1 MEKVTNGI
9 TQRFKI
15 DRKSIQGG
23 KQLKSEKIKA
33 IKKAIKS
40 KTYDWKK
47 AIESAATVIVD
58 HPEVLLW
65 R

>member
-1 MEKVTNGI
+1 
-9 TQRFKI
+9 
-15 DRKSIQGG
+15 
-23 KQLKSEKIKA
+23 LKSDKIKA
-33 IKKAIKS
+33 LKKAIKS

-47 AIESAATVIVD
+47 AIESAATVIVE

>member
-1 MEKVTNGI
+1 MVTSGI
-9 TQRFKI
+9 TPVLKI

-23 KQLKSEKIKA
+23 EQLKSEKIKA
-33 IKKAIKS
+33 LKKAIKS

-47 AIESAATVIVD
+47 AIESAATVIVE

>member
-1 MEKVTNGI
+1 MATSGI
-9 TQRFKI
+9 TLVLKI

-23 KQLKSEKIKA
+23 EQLKSEKIKA

-47 AIESAATVIVD
+47 AIESAATVIVE